1 MCLLGKYLQLYWRLN
16 ELFDAAFFSALLMII
31 MINIVL
37 SGDNAVVIAIAC
49 RKLSNEHRKRAI
61 LWGTFLAIIV
71 RVIATVLAA
80 YLLKIPYLYLVGG
93 IILVW
98 ISYKLLL
105 DDDNEEKINS
115 GENLLEAVRT
125 IVIADI
131 MMGLDNVL
139 AIAGAADGNLT
150 LIILGLLISIPIMI
164 WGSQL
169 ILKAMER
176 FPWILYIGS
185 GILAW
190 AAAKMIFH
198 EKTVANLF
206 HGSWMETAGKVL
218 ITAGVIAAGFW
229 QKKRSEQKRENVL
242 QLNQ

>member
-1 MCLLGKYLQLYWRLN
+1 MFETEFL
-16 ELFDAAFFSALLMII
+16 SALLMII

-49 RKLSNEHRKRAI
+49 RKLSAIHRKKAI
-61 LWGTFLAIIV
+61 LLGTFLAIIV

-80 YLLKIPYLYLVGG
+80 YLLQIPYLYLVGG
-93 IILVW
+93 LILVW

-105 DDDNEEKINS
+105 EDDSEGKINS
-115 GENLLEAVRT
+115 SENLGQAVRT

-139 AIAGAADGNLT
+139 AIAGAANGDLT
-150 LIILGLLISIPIMI
+150 LIVLGLIISVPIMI
-164 WGSQL
+164 FGSQL

-176 FPWILYIGS
+176 FPWILYLGS

-190 AAAKMIFH
+190 AAAKMIFG
-198 EKTVANLF
+198 EKVIADLFVGYGWVENLL
-206 HGSWMETAGKVL
+206 KVL
-218 ITAGVIAAGFW
+218 IVIGVVGLGYW
-229 QKKRSEQKRENVL
+229 QKKRSENKAEAGRDLEQAEEIVSGS
-242 QLNQ
+242 

>member
-1 MCLLGKYLQLYWRLN
+1 
-16 ELFDAAFFSALLMII
+16 

-49 RKLSNEHRKRAI
+49 RKLQAENRKKAI

-93 IILVW
+93 VVLVW
-98 ISYKLLL
+98 ISYKLLVE
-105 DDDNEEKINS
+105 DNGDEKIDS
-115 GENLLEAVRT
+115 SEDLMQAVKT

-139 AIAGAADGNLT
+139 AIAGAANGNIT
-150 LIILGLLISIPIMI
+150 LIVLGLLISIPIMI
-164 WGSQL
+164 FGSQL

-185 GILAW
+185 GVLAW
-190 AAAKMIFH
+190 AAAKMILH
-198 EKTVANLF
+198 EPVISNIL
-206 HGSWMETAGKVL
+206 HGRDWLDIGCKLL
-218 ITAGVIAAGFW
+218 IVGGVIAAGIM
-229 QKKRSEQKRENVL
+229 QKRRSEQRRTARLEAKSSAHNEIISGS
-242 QLNQ
+242 